1 MRLNR
6 RTMKSH
12 QKTPASTNSGRNC
25 SARRGGSL
33 ARPKR
38 RSGLNRRRFLERLA
52 VGAAAAAVPMVIPA
66 RVLGGA
72 GRTPPNEKIRLAG
85 IGVGG
90 MGAANLQA
98 LAPYCDVV
106 ALCDV
111 DERRAA
117 ETFARYPA
125 ARRFKDFRRMFEEMS
140 DKFDA
145 VMVATPDHTHAVASM
160 MALRHRKHVYCEKP
174 LAHSVHEVR
183 ALMRAAAEAGVV
195 TQLGNQGHSFDSIR
209 DCVEWLQAGVIG
221 RVHTIYC
228 GCEAVN
234 SGLDRL
240 AEVKQGQPV
249 PSTLDWDLW
258 LGPVPWR
265 PYHSAYLPGAW
276 RGWTAFGSGTI
287 GDWVCHVVDP
297 VFWAL
302 DLGAP
307 RSVVA
312 KVKDWDPRTQ
322 GEAYPKGD
330 VVTFEFPARGGRG
343 PVTLHWYSGTERI
356 PRPEGFDPEEPDVRT
371 GAIVVGDRGMMV
383 YGSHG
388 ASHVHLVPDKLMKE
402 FQRPPRRLPRGL
414 EHHRDWIEAIR
425 QGRKAGSD
433 FTSYGGPLTE
443 LAMLGIVAIKM
454 PGVKLEWDAAQMQ
467 FTNVS
472 EANQYLRTPYRE
484 GWTL

>member
-1 MRLNR
+1 MRRLG
-6 RTMKSH
+6 
-12 QKTPASTNSGRNC
+12 AG
-25 SARRGGSL
+25 L
-33 ARPKR
+33 A
-38 RSGLNRRRFLERLA
+38 G
-52 VGAAAAAVPMVIPA
+52 VAVPLIVPA
-66 RVLGGA
+66 RVFGGA
-72 GRTPPNEKIRLAG
+72 GQMPPSERIRLAG

-90 MGAANLQA
+90 MGAVNLQA
-98 LAPYCDVV
+98 LAPYCEIV

-111 DERRAA
+111 DEQRAA
-117 ETFARYPA
+117 ESFARYPS
-125 ARRFKDFRRMFEEMS
+125 ARRFKDFRRMFDEMA
-140 DKFDA
+140 DRFDA

-160 MALRHRKHVYCEKP
+160 MAIRHRKHVYCEKP
-174 LAHSVHEVR
+174 LAHSVVEIR
-183 ALMRAAAEAGVV
+183 ALMRAAAETGVV

-209 DCVEWLQAGVIG
+209 DCVEWIQAGAVG
-221 RVHTIYC
+221 RVHTVYC

-240 AEVKQGQPV
+240 AEVRQGQPI
-249 PSTLDWDLW
+249 PPTLDWDLW

-307 RSVVA
+307 RTVLA
-312 KVKDWDPRTQ
+312 KVKDYDPRTQ

-330 VVTFEFPARGGRG
+330 VVTFEFPARGDRG
-343 PVTLHWYSGTERI
+343 PVTLHWYSGTEKI

-388 ASHVHLVPDKLMKE
+388 ASHVHLVPDRLMKD

-414 EHHRDWIEAIR
+414 EHHRDWIDAIR
-425 QGRKAGSD
+425 GGRKAGAD
-433 FTSYGGPLTE
+433 FSYGGPLTE
-443 LAMLGIVAIKM
+443 LAMLGIIAIRM
-454 PGVKLEWDAAQMQ
+454 PGVKLEWDAAAMR
-467 FTNVS
+467 FTNVP
-472 EANQYLRTPYRE
+472 EANRYLGTPYRE
-484 GWTL
+484 GWRL